1 MTNEELQRKMD
12 LSEALHKQSSS
23 KLGRA
28 AKRWAKT
35 EKRLHALL
43 RRVRAR
49 QQSSPPV
56 PIKLRLKVRPRQK
69 TEIDLR
75 LEALTK
81 LVEERISKG
90 CNGN

>member
-1 MTNEELQRKMD
+1 MLRAMESSAAR
-12 LSEALHKQSSS
+12 HKRSSS
-23 KLGRA
+23 RLSRA

-69 TEIDLR
+69 TEIDRR
-75 LEALTK
+75 LEALAK
-81 LVEERISKG
+81 LVDEEISNRRSG
-90 CNGN
+90 Q

>member
-1 MTNEELQRKMD
+1 MQRAMD
-12 LSEALHKQSSS
+12 FSAALNKQSSS
-23 KLGRA
+23 KLSRA

-56 PIKLRLKVRPRQK
+56 PIKLRPRQK

-81 LVEERISKG
+81 LVEERISNG
-90 CNGN
+90 RNGN

>member
-1 MTNEELQRKMD
+1 MTNEEMQRAMGF
-12 LSEALHKQSSS
+12 SAARHKRSSS
-23 KLGRA
+23 KLSRA

-49 QQSSPPV
+49 QQSSPPI

-69 TEIDLR
+69 TEIDRR
-75 LEALTK
+75 LEALAK
-81 LVEERISKG
+81 LVDEQISNRRSG
-90 CNGN
+90 Q